1 MECVK
6 LEKLQQLLPIKV
18 LIENNVFNSF
28 SCFSFTGRSH
38 DGFFNLFSMGKQ
50 ASTGMKAFVE
60 TGRADGLDQRMG
72 NTEGS
77 VFDEFVLPAILSG
90 GGRSE
95 GKIFVDSNHT
105 MVSLVTR
112 IVPSPDWFIG
122 VDSFQV
128 IILF

>member
-1 MECVK
+1 MDELIVK
-6 LEKLQQLLPIKV
+6 LFFSNYNQF
-18 LIENNVFNSF
+18 LILGWFRF
-28 SCFSFTGRSH
+28 AGRSH
-38 DGFFNLFSMGKQ
+38 DGSFNLFSLGKQ
-50 ASTGMKAFVE
+50 ASTGMKAFAE
-60 TGRADGLDQRMG
+60 TGRADGLDQRSG
-72 NTEGS
+72 NAEGGS

-128 IILF
+128 SFSYFVVLK

>member
-1 MECVK
+1 
-6 LEKLQQLLPIKV
+6 
-18 LIENNVFNSF
+18 
-28 SCFSFTGRSH
+28 
-38 DGFFNLFSMGKQ
+38 
-50 ASTGMKAFVE
+50 MKAFAE
-60 TGRADGLDQRMG
+60 TGRADGLDQRVG
-72 NTEGS
+72 NAEGS
-77 VFDEFVLPAILSG
+77 VYDEFVLPAILSG

-128 IILF
+128 SLMKLIFNGTLVNFKYNVIGIFVK